1 MSERKT
7 RRTKKRVSRNSYLS
21 KNYFIDC
28 SKEDML
34 YAALVRSPLPSGKI
48 TNINFS
54 DLPEGYYFFS
64 ARDIPGEN
72 EIVTMDTTT
81 RVFCNE
87 RVHFIGQPV
96 GIICGPDLETAR
108 RLTKEI
114 QITFDIT
121 TIESALQ
128 EASKNYRH
136 PVIKIPNQTSAND
149 GEIADLVDMMNI
161 LPDLDELPT
170 ENKVSS
176 YTQPGQ
182 IEKAMQNINPLE
194 HQERI
199 LASRTVKTGLFQYA
213 DNPDVIQDMFSE
225 CEFHVSDSWK
235 LTEKS
240 PDWMEPSGAFCFKE
254 GSKLNVITTTQ
265 WSSYLSKNI
274 ARVLNYD
281 EDKIIVQKTLSQ
293 SENKCG
299 IWRCTTLAAQA
310 SLAAILCDR
319 PIKLILTREEEQQFM
334 YPGLNTTISYKSA
347 VTKDGIIKAME
358 IKAECDGGYANPF
371 AQEIADRIA
380 IAACGL
386 YNIENLSIEV
396 NIHSSENPPSSIY
409 SELIDSQAF
418 FALENHIQQISEI
431 TAILPDEL
439 RLMNMSLEGKTFAS
453 PYYFKLSKPAE
464 TIEAIIKQSDFN
476 RKYSSFRLNSLSNR
490 NNKGTTFFSLPRRGI
505 GLSIA
510 YDGAC
515 FYGTQFP
522 LTEEKMEVTLN
533 EDETLIINAISPS
546 QTNIAIWKKTA
557 SEALQ
562 IDPGNITINS
572 EFAVTEETFM
582 PESFYNDISIMTV
595 LLKRACEEINKKR
608 KTQPLPLTSKKAVT
622 TSMKNQWKKE
632 KFSGY
637 PFQTASFGAA
647 IVEVELNADT
657 YQGKINGIWVA
668 IDCGEILSIKAAESS
683 VRLAIQQELER
694 LLKDT
699 TVPCDQIRISF
710 LESKNPPCQIG
721 KLIHNLVPS
730 AFSSA
735 LSLALF
741 RQVNEL
747 PCTEQDLF
755 ELTKYDSEQHEESSI
770 EKTEKEPAKDSELQE
785 NSESYNEG
793 PENSAREENAENKS
807 QASDSK
813 EDTDSNEESIQ
824 NKKPEGSLK
833 NEGQEEKEETSKET
847 DSKEEGK

>member
-1 MSERKT
+1 MPERKT
-7 RRTKKRVSRNSYLS
+7 RKTKKRVSRNSYLS
-21 KNYFIDC
+21 KNYFIDF

-72 EIVTMDTTT
+72 EIVTMNTTT

-128 EASKNYRH
+128 EASKNYHH
-136 PVIKIPNQTSAND
+136 PVIKIPNLTSSND

-170 ENKVSS
+170 ENKISS
-176 YTQPGQ
+176 YTQPDQ
-182 IEKAMQNINPLE
+182 IEKVMQNINPLE

-213 DNPDVIQDMFSE
+213 ENSDVIQDMFKE

-274 ARVLNYD
+274 ARVLDYD
-281 EDKIIVQKTLSQ
+281 EDKIIIQKTLSQ
-293 SENKCG
+293 SENKSG

-310 SLAAILCDR
+310 ALAAILCDK
-319 PIKLILTREEEQQFM
+319 PIKLILSREEEEQFM
-334 YPGLNTTISYKSA
+334 YLGLNTTISYKSA

-358 IKAECDGGYANPF
+358 IKAECDGGYSNPF

-396 NIHSSENPPSSIY
+396 TIHSSENPPSSIY

-439 RLMNMSLEGKTFAS
+439 RLMNMCLDGKSFTS

-490 NNKGTTFFSLPRRGI
+490 NNKGSTFFSLPRRGI
-505 GLSIA
+505 GLSVA

-533 EDETLIINAISPS
+533 KDESLIINAISPS
-546 QTNIAIWKKTA
+546 QTNVAIWKKTA
-557 SEALQ
+557 SETLQ
-562 IDPGNITINS
+562 IDSSNITINS

-608 KTQPLPLTSKKAVT
+608 KTQPLPITSKKAVT

-657 YQGKINGIWVA
+657 YQEKINGIWVA
-668 IDCGEILSIKAAESS
+668 IDCGEILSIKAAENS

-694 LLKDT
+694 LVKDT
-699 TVPCDQIRISF
+699 TVTCDQIRISF

-721 KLIHNLVPS
+721 KLIHNLVPA
-730 AFSSA
+730 AFTSA

-747 PCTEQDLF
+747 PCTEQDLY
-755 ELTKYDSEQHEESSI
+755 ELTKYDSEQTEETAI
-770 EKTEKEPAKDSELQE
+770 EKTEKEEAKDSDLET
-785 NSESYNEG
+785 SESYKEEQTDSVKEEEEK
-793 PENSAREENAENKS
+793 PEESLREDS
-807 QASDSK
+807 SK
-813 EDTDSNEESIQ
+813 EEAESASETENTQ
-824 NKKPEGSLK
+824 NKEQQNNSEPA
-833 NEGQEEKEETSKET
+833 ETSEET
-847 DSKEEGK
+847 DSEIKEEEK